1 MIGSV
6 TPLGKLL
13 DDTMTWEEGEEE
25 EGEKSYICA
34 LCGEEAV

>member
-25 EGEKSYICA
+25 GEKSYICA